1 MNIIMKKVI
10 LFHLL
15 SISCAFQLKSFPHI
29 KTLWKNSRLL
39 PLWTPLDYSFN
50 ITYKPKSTILDTEP
64 FTFYK
69 DSNNNNILLFDNCP
83 HQGAKLSA
91 GKIIDNNLVCP
102 YHGFKFKDGKFN
114 GLPMSTHNYNSP
126 ICVPKI
132 PLLHKNNLVYFL
144 PFTDLHS
151 TLEQVLVPEP
161 YVAPEETDKKFTKI
175 YGKVLINNNCEI
187 VTENILDMLH
197 ISFVHSFGNAN
208 APLPFSIKYESL
220 GHLSGRTTFQ
230 YQAADNTISRNLGNC
245 KVVVVENEFHLPSTT
260 VTRVTANN
268 IVKTVVTKSLPI
280 DETHTM
286 LFWEVHRNFVNENH
300 IVARVGDIILRY
312 LMEKTLLEDIDI
324 LKNVNEKYRIGCL
337 NTKYDVTILNY
348 RKAKERF
355 RKEFET
361 P

>member
-10 LFHLL
+10 LFHL
-15 SISCAFQLKSFPHI
+15 INFSCAFQLKSFPSI
-29 KTLWKNSRLL
+29 NTLWKNSRLL
-39 PLWTPLDYSFN
+39 PLWTPFDYTYN
-50 ITYKPKSTILDTEP
+50 ITSKPKSTILDKEP

-91 GKIIDNNLVCP
+91 GKIIDDNLVCP

-132 PLLHKNNLVYFL
+132 PVLQKNNLLYFL

-151 TLEQVLVPEP
+151 NLEQLLVPEP
-161 YVAPEETDKKFTKI
+161 YVAPEEFDKKFTKI
-175 YGKVLINNNCEI
+175 YGKVLINKNCEI

-208 APLPFSIKYESL
+208 APLPFSIKYEKL
-220 GHLSGRTTFQ
+220 GELSGKTTFQ

-245 KVVVVENEFHLPSTT
+245 KVVIVENEFHLPSTT

-268 IVKTVVTKSLPI
+268 IIKTVVTKALPI
-280 DETHTM
+280 DESNTM
-286 LFWEVHRNFVNENH
+286 LFWEVHRNFVNDNH
-300 IVARVGDIILRY
+300 IVARVGDLILHY

-324 LKNVNEKYRIGCL
+324 LKVVNEKYRIGCL

-348 RKAKERF
+348 RKAKDKF
-355 RKEFET
+355 KKI
-361 P
+361 